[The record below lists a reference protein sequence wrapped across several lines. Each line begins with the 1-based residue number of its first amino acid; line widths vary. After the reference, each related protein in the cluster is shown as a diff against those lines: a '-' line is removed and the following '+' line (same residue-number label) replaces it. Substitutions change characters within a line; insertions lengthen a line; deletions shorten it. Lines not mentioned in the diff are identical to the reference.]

1 MFFCLRFEFF
11 LKFRIEVDADGSGII
26 DRDEFDA
33 ALENK
38 KVLQCLTAMGLT
50 NNVNKKRFK
59 VTVQSNLIS
68 SEEFNEMTR
77 RNVKC
82 FKVTIEFKF

>member
-11 LKFRIEVDADGSGII
+11 LKFIYRIEVDADGSGII

-50 NNVNKKRFK
+50 NNFNKKRFK
-59 VTVQSNLIS
+59 ILNAPG
-68 SEEFNEMTR
+68 FHN
-77 RNVKC
+77 
-82 FKVTIEFKF
+82 